1 MVFRELLLPPV
12 GVASGCGSAN
22 LCGAVCMG
30 AGAVSNF
37 AAGYSLGG
45 SVGAGGL
52 EAGELPMVGCV
63 M

>member
-1 MVFRELLLPPV
+1 MPPA

-22 LCGAVCMG
+22 LSGAVCMG

-45 SVGAGGL
+45 SEGAGGL